1 VFGVEGAVSSG
12 LVTVTHPESA
22 TSSITARI
30 TSPIAGRIVRL
41 GAAAGDTV
49 KAGDV
54 LAMIDAYRATRQETV
69 RTVEDAVAE
78 IRALRDEWDR

>member
-1 VFGVEGAVSSG
+1 MN
-12 LVTVTHPESA
+12 
-22 TSSITARI
+22 
-30 TSPIAGRIVRL
+30 RIVRDHYPAEKL
-41 GAAAGDTV
+41 PEDLRAGLPIGAQVQVIILVEPPQKSTE
-49 KAGDV
+49 DV

>member
-1 VFGVEGAVSSG
+1 MN
-12 LVTVTHPESA
+12 
-22 TSSITARI
+22 
-30 TSPIAGRIVRL
+30 RIVRDHYPAEKL
-41 GAAAGDTV
+41 PEDLRAGLPIGAQVQVTILV
-49 KAGDV
+49 EPSQKSTEDV

>member
-1 VFGVEGAVSSG
+1 MN
-12 LVTVTHPESA
+12 
-22 TSSITARI
+22 
-30 TSPIAGRIVRL
+30 RIVRDHYPAEKL
-41 GAAAGDTV
+41 PEDLRAGLPIGAQVQVTILVEPAQKSTE
-49 KAGDV
+49 DV

>member
-1 VFGVEGAVSSG
+1 MN
-12 LVTVTHPESA
+12 
-22 TSSITARI
+22 
-30 TSPIAGRIVRL
+30 RIVRDHYPAEKL
-41 GAAAGDTV
+41 PEDLRAGLPIGAQVQVTILVEAPQKSTE
-49 KAGDV
+49 DV